1 MSFQGP
7 WFFDAISWILLLKNT
22 HFICFI
28 VLLKAYQFSN
38 CLDVLYFTSLDWYSL
53 FHQALE
59 HLVILTYFKY
69 LYQMTSDLF
78 ANSET
83 TSSSKS
89 LLLICSVLIF
99 LMTLIRSVIKLS
111 SSSLF
116 LIIMCYLFGMN
127 SLMMEMSTVNGAWSD
142 E

>member
-1 MSFQGP
+1 
-7 WFFDAISWILLLKNT
+7 
-22 HFICFI
+22 
-28 VLLKAYQFSN
+28 
-38 CLDVLYFTSLDWYSL
+38 
-53 FHQALE
+53 
-59 HLVILTYFKY
+59 
-69 LYQMTSDLF
+69 MTSDLF

-99 LMTLIRSVIKLS
+99 LMTSIRSVIKLS

-127 SLMMEMSTVNGAWSD
+127 SLMMEMSTVNGA
-142 E
+142 